1 MAFSQEEFESVNE
14 QGRISYSERM
24 EAALQRSSARFSR
37 DSAPEPRYDYAE
49 EPSRPTLNEEDAAK
63 RAMDIL
69 NARLSRRYGRMEDWS
84 RDGDGD
90 VSDDIDARIRRRFP
104 AQLSRVSRERKEPR
118 KQIEELEAAQRKAQL
133 SDEDAKKEAEFLKAM
148 EKNEA
153 IMKLQDTWDQF
164 IKSYGEV
171 KNSACW
177 SFTRHLLHRVLN
189 SVPCIMPKIG
199 RLWGM

>member
-1 MAFSQEEFESVNE
+1 MNE
-14 QGRISYSERM
+14 QGRSSYSQRM
-24 EAALQRSSARFSR
+24 EAALQRSSPRYSR
-37 DSAPEPRYDYAE
+37 DSAPEPRYDYPE
-49 EPSRPTLNEEDAAK
+49 EPTRPPLNEEDAAK

-90 VSDDIDARIRRRFP
+90 ANDDDAKIRRRFP

-133 SDEDAKKEAEFLKAM
+133 SEGDAKKEAERLKAM

-153 IMKLQDTWDQF
+153 IEKLQDMWDQF

-171 KNSACW
+171 IYS
-177 SFTRHLLHRVLN
+177 L
-189 SVPCIMPKIG
+189 
-199 RLWGM
+199 